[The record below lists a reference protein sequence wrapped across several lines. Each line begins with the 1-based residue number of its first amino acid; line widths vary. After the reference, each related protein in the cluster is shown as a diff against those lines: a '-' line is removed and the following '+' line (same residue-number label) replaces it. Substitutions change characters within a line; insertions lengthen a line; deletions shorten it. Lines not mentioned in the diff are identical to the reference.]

1 MSLWPAKGSRAISIG
16 LKSALVLFAGAA
28 ILRYHLI
35 RPDAA
40 SSGSAETHTMAP
52 PFDIRISMD
61 DYPARVLSPSRFTVE
76 LRDEAALPITGARIA
91 IRLSMP
97 EMLCGTSEFTLRERQ
112 PGFYEGQGI
121 PFMPGTQSA
130 AVRIAAPEGE
140 VVVQHAFTAVR

>member
-1 MSLWPAKGSRAISIG
+1 MSLWSAKGRRAISIG
-16 LKSALVLFAGAA
+16 LKTALVLFAGAA

-35 RPDAA
+35 RPNDAL
-40 SSGSAETHTMAP
+40 SGSTESHTKAP

-61 DYPARVLSPSRFTVE
+61 GYPARVLSPSRFTVE
-76 LRDEAALPITGARIA
+76 LRDEAALPVTGAQIA

-97 EMLCGTSEFTLRERQ
+97 EMLCGTSEFTLREQQ

-121 PFMPGTQSA
+121 PFMPGVQSA
-130 AVRIAAPEGE
+130 DVRIAAPGGE